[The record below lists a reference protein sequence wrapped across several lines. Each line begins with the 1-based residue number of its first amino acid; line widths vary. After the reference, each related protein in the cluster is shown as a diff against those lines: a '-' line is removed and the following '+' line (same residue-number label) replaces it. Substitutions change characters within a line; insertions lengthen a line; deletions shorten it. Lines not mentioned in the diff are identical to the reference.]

1 MNAIRRRWALRPR
14 AGRLE
19 RANYKWIYLFLLPTV
34 IIFVLFYAVPIVQV
48 FVTSFTKWDGFT
60 SPEYNGLRNYIN
72 MFTNSAFLQALKNL
86 FFWCLVA
93 AVLHVGFGTLVA
105 FVLFHKPRG
114 WKLTR
119 AVFMIPNVISAAA
132 WAMI

>member
-60 SPEYNGLRNYIN
+60 SPEFNGLRNYIN
-72 MFTNSAFLQALKNL
+72 MFTNSAFSSG
-86 FFWCLVA
+86 CSI
-93 AVLHVGFGTLVA
+93 T
-105 FVLFHKPRG
+105 
-114 WKLTR
+114 
-119 AVFMIPNVISAAA
+119 
-132 WAMI
+132 